1 MSEGGES
8 DALAILDG
16 LEEAITQLDP
26 VDTQLRSAIP
36 IAFAD
41 DRGTTPPPR
50 IEAFAAE
57 PFAAEPF
64 AAEPVTAEPFTA
76 EPVTAEP
83 FTASSVSVANVPAP
97 PPVAKPL
104 ALRRYPDPAPRPA
117 GVKPTVASCA
127 AVLERFHWGE
137 SR

>member
-76 EPVTAEP
+76 
-83 FTASSVSVANVPAP
+83 SSVSVANVPAP